1 VQPTTPIAGISTK
14 GSAEQFTG
22 AVRVDMPFKGSAPAR
37 IGGAIVT
44 FEPGARTAWHTHSLG
59 QMLIV
64 TSGMG

>member
-1 VQPTTPIAGISTK
+1 MQPTTPIAGISTK

-44 FEPGARTAWHTHSLG
+44 FEPGAERHGTPIHWAKRS
-59 QMLIV
+59 
-64 TSGMG
+64 S